1 MVVKATAVYHA
12 RGDLLEPIR
21 IREAQFRPASTTPAY
36 TRDDSIFVGVGGAG
50 GAGGKLNPP
59 HQEAG
64 TASPFASHRR
74 QYVPPF
80 SLRSSRLEAATIR
93 PARSGPSTMTGGPR
107 PRGTTPRR
115 TTRTRRPVGP
125 RSRHTRHD
133 AKLKSGRDTRDAWI
147 DGRQAFIYKSLRS
160 RAFFGR
166 PHGCRASTPQRFRR
180 VQSEA

>member
-1 MVVKATAVYHA
+1 MVVKSIAVYHA

-21 IREAQFRPASTTPAY
+21 IREAQFCPASPTPAY
-36 TRDDSIFVGVGGAG
+36 TREDSIFVGVGGAG

-64 TASPFASHRR
+64 TASPFASLRR

-93 PARSGPSTMTGGPR
+93 PARSGPSLMTGGPR

-133 AKLKSGRDTRDAWI
+133 AKL
-147 DGRQAFIYKSLRS
+147 
-160 RAFFGR
+160 
-166 PHGCRASTPQRFRR
+166 
-180 VQSEA
+180 

>member
-1 MVVKATAVYHA
+1 MKRRPDKLRRNGRKSDGRVSCT
-12 RGDLLEPIR
+12 GDLLEPIR
-21 IREAQFRPASTTPAY
+21 IREAQFRPASPTPAY
-36 TRDDSIFVGVGGAG
+36 TREDSIFVGVGGAG

-107 PRGTTPRR
+107 PRGTTPRPHNTHAPPR
-115 TTRTRRPVGP
+115 RASQSAHTPRRQALERTRHARRLDRRP
-125 RSRHTRHD
+125 S
-133 AKLKSGRDTRDAWI
+133 
-147 DGRQAFIYKSLRS
+147 SLYI
-160 RAFFGR
+160 
-166 PHGCRASTPQRFRR
+166 
-180 VQSEA
+180 